1 MTDSTA
7 ITELEDFGWLGP
19 AMQQL
24 TELQRAFVRSLV
36 TQRPGYGA
44 LTRAAR
50 AAGYCKDAKG
60 NPANLCKHAH
70 DLSRNERV
78 IAAIAEESKKVTRIA
93 HPEAVAALLNLIR
106 DPSHKD
112 HARAVAMLLDRAD
125 PAESRQSVEV
135 VHRHLNADQEALEEL
150 RAAREL
156 GAPRQKLLEL
166 FGENG
171 LQRLERLEAADN
183 ARRAEGAKVI
193 EATEVED
200 DERRT

>member
-7 ITELEDFGWLGP
+7 IAPREDFGQLGP
-19 AMQQL
+19 AMQAL
-24 TELQRAFVRSLV
+24 TERQRAFVRSLV

-50 AAGYCKDAKG
+50 AAGYCKDSKG
-60 NPANLCKHAH
+60 APANLAKHAH
-70 DLSRNERV
+70 DLSRNEKV

-93 HPEAVAALLNLIR
+93 HPEAVSALLNLIR

-125 PAESRQSVEV
+125 PAKSKHSIDVT
-135 VHRHLNADQEALEEL
+135 HRHVDPDQEALEEL

-156 GAPRQKLLEL
+156 GASKQKLQEL

-171 LQRLERLEAADN
+171 LLRLEKLEAVDN
-183 ARRAEGAKVI
+183 VRRAEAAKVI
-193 EATEVED
+193 DGQAVEVNK
-200 DERRT
+200 

>member
-1 MTDSTA
+1 MTTNA
-7 ITELEDFGWLGP
+7 IAPEDYGSLGP

-24 TELQRAFVRSLV
+24 TEMQRAFVRSLV

-50 AAGYCKDAKG
+50 AAGYCKNSKG
-60 NPANLCKHAH
+60 DPANLSKHAH
-70 DLSRNERV
+70 DLSRNEKV

-93 HPEAVAALLNLIR
+93 HPEAVNALLNLIR

-125 PAESRQSVEV
+125 PAESRHSVDV
-135 VHRHLNADQEALEEL
+135 THRTVDVDQEAIEEL

-156 GAPRQKLLEL
+156 GASRQKLCEL

-183 ARRAEGAKVI
+183 ARRAEAAKVI
-193 EATEVED
+193 DAVEVTND
-200 DERRT
+200 